1 MRVGAG
7 WALDTLDGWQ
17 RVSLALKL
25 HRGLACHKSNLPS
38 DLMT

>member
-25 HRGLACHKSNLPS
+25 NGGLACHKSNLS
-38 DLMT
+38 LDLLI